1 MASVTSSS
9 SGTTSIGGLIS
20 GLDIESIITKL
31 SDVENRVVLRYQAQQ
46 ATLATKQAAFQNANL
61 RLGALKGAASNLSSA
76 TFFSTFSAAA
86 DDSSVTATSGSGATA
101 GEYQLTVGTVARTHQ
116 VLSQSFTDVS
126 ATRLGT
132 GTFTVTSGGQA
143 TAVTLDTS
151 NNTLGGLRDAINA
164 ANTNVRASIVQDG
177 DSSYR
182 LLVSSKNSGTANA
195 LTISSTLSGGT
206 APTLTDLQTAQDATL
221 TLGSGAAAIS
231 ITRSSNSIRD
241 LIPGVTV
248 NLTTASAGK
257 AVTVT
262 VAQDKD
268 TITKGV
274 QDFVDQY
281 NNTLDFLNA
290 QFKFNAD
297 SSTGG
302 TLIGDFTLQGIQ
314 NKVQSIFS
322 AAVSGL
328 GGSVNS
334 LTDLGIT
341 TAADGKLTLSAS
353 KFQEVLAADPTAV
366 ASVFALTGK
375 STNAAIQFVGATDKT
390 VAQGTAYNVNITQA
404 AKQSRVTSG
413 VSQSGAL
420 DAAETLTVNGTSI
433 SLTAGMTQA
442 DVVTAINARS
452 GTTGVFARATA
463 ADGTGAGSSLTF
475 FAVGY
480 GANGKVSVVS
490 DRSNGAGVTSGIGN
504 ATATEASAG
513 GEGGAGSGSVGLDV
527 MGTINGEAATGS
539 GQTLIGN
546 VGNANTEGLSL
557 VVTSETTGAL
567 GSIQVYG
574 GAAHSANKI
583 LAEITGSTDGTIATE
598 TKSLEDR
605 SKGIQEIIDRLQ
617 TTNAAN
623 TDRLRQKFNAMEA
636 VLSRLQGQSSA
647 ITAMNNAKSSSN

>member
-1 MASVTSSS
+1 MAIISSTS

-20 GLDIESIITKL
+20 GLDIESIVAKL
-31 SDVENRVVLRYQAQQ
+31 SEVENRVVQRYQTQQ
-46 ATLATKQAAFQNANL
+46 TTLAAKQAAFQNANL
-61 RLGALKGAASNLSSA
+61 RLGALKSASAKLSGA
-76 TFFSTFSAAA
+76 TFFSTFSATA
-86 DDSSVTATSGSGATA
+86 DDSSVTASSGSGATA
-101 GEYQLTVGTVARTHQ
+101 GEYQLTVGTVARAHQ
-116 VLSQSFTDVS
+116 VLSQSYTDVT

-143 TAVTLDTS
+143 TAITLDSS

-182 LLVSSKNSGTANA
+182 LLVSSKNTGTANS
-195 LTISSTLSGGT
+195 LTISSTLAGGT
-206 APTLTDLQTAQDATL
+206 APGLTDLQTAQDATL

-231 ITRSSNSIRD
+231 ITRSNNSIRD

-262 VAQDKD
+262 VAQDKE

-314 NKVQSIFS
+314 NKVQTIFS

-334 LTDLGIT
+334 LVDLGIT
-341 TAADGKLTLSAS
+341 TAADGKLSLSTT
-353 KFQEVLAADPTAV
+353 KFQEVLAADPSSV

-375 STNAAIQFVGATDKT
+375 SSNAAIQFVGATENT
-390 VAQGTAYNVNITQA
+390 VAQGVAYAVNITQA

-413 VSQSGAL
+413 VAQTGVL
-420 DAAETLTVNGTSI
+420 DAAETLTVNGTAI
-433 SLTAGMTQA
+433 SLSAGMTQA
-442 DVVTAINARS
+442 DVVTAINSRAN
-452 GTTGVFARATA
+452 TTGVIARATA
-463 ADGTGAGSSLTF
+463 ADGTGTGTNLSF

-480 GANGKVSVVS
+480 GSKGKVSVVS
-490 DRSNGAGVTSGIGN
+490 DLSNGAGITSGIGN
-504 ATATEASAG
+504 VTATEVSTG
-513 GEGGAGSGSVGLDV
+513 GEGGAGTGEVGLDV
-527 MGTINGEAATGS
+527 AGTINGEAATGS
-539 GQTLIGN
+539 GQTLIGAI
-546 VGNANTEGLSL
+546 GNANTEGLSL
-557 VVTSETTGAL
+557 IITSETTGAL
-567 GSIQVYG
+567 GTIQVYG
-574 GAAHSANKI
+574 GAAHAANKT
-583 LAEITGSTDGTIATE
+583 LAEITDSTDGVIATE
-598 TKSLEDR
+598 TQSLEDR
-605 SKGIQEIIDRLQ
+605 SKGIQEIIERLQ
-617 TTNAAN
+617 ATNASN
-623 TDRLRQKFNAMEA
+623 TDRMRKKFNAMEV
-636 VLSRLQGQSSA
+636 VLSRLQSQSAS
-647 ITAMNNAKSSSN
+647 ILAMNNARSSDN